1 MNDPGDTADASTI
14 NRPLPFRNVVLL
26 SFSVFPGGSDGETL
40 SPEQASLFS
49 NLDATSVFFEQHYSQ
64 NLRTPADALQ
74 TFGAAELHQQFRLQM
89 NEKRLQFR
97 IISHSQLQVCSTD
110 PGLIW
115 CHTEKPNDNNA
126 LNDAISLI
134 TRIRS
139 ETPEPAALIVT
150 AARGVSNTRDHSQTT
165 GFTVDEPVHHTPL
178 WIDTGSSHP
187 CRVQAL
193 SGSFDLLQTVYQMLT
208 SDLLQTDESELA
220 ARRCRSLC
228 PLLTSP
234 GLAWD
239 RDVLITADDYTAL
252 RTKDFLVV
260 REHVADN
267 QAADSNLEDRPLR
280 LYLKP
285 EDYWNIH
292 DQAGAYQGF
301 LADLQLL

>member
-1 MNDPGDTADASTI
+1 MNDTGDTTDASTI

-26 SFSVFPGGSDGETL
+26 SYSVFPGGSHGETL
-40 SPEQASLFS
+40 SPEQASVLM

-64 NLRTPADALQ
+64 NIRTPADDLQ
-74 TFGAAELHQQFRLQM
+74 TFGDAELRQQFRRQM
-89 NEKRLQFR
+89 DEKQRQFQ
-97 IISHSQLQVCSTD
+97 IISHSQLQTCSTD

-115 CHTEKPNDNNA
+115 CHADKPTDNNA

-134 TRIRS
+134 THIRS
-139 ETPEPAALIVT
+139 RTSERAALIVT
-150 AARGVSNTRDHSQTT
+150 AARGTSKTRDDSPAT

-178 WIDTGSSHP
+178 WIDTGSKHP

-193 SGSFDLLQTVYQMLT
+193 SGSFDVLPTVFQMLT
-208 SDLLQTDESELA
+208 SDLLQTNESELA
-220 ARRCRSLC
+220 PRRCRSLC

-239 RDVLITADDYTAL
+239 REVLIKAENYSAL
-252 RTKDFLVV
+252 RTKDFLIV
-260 REHVADN
+260 REQAADN
-267 QAADSNLEDRPLR
+267 QPPESDREDRPLR

-285 EDYWNIH
+285 EDYWNVH

-301 LADLQLL
+301 LSDLRLL